1 MTTWTLQSK
10 YGGQTEVVFNSTYT
24 FNELLLMFNGLFTTG
39 YSNQSKN
46 NTSFSNQSKSSTTT
60 YTNQIKN

>member
-10 YGGQTEVVFNSTYT
+10 YGGQTEVVFNSTYS
-24 FNELLLMFNGLFTTG
+24 FNEISLMFNGL
-39 YSNQSKN
+39 
-46 NTSFSNQSKSSTTT
+46 STTT